1 MKYYGKI
8 CFQEEAEIEPGIWS
22 PVKTIREYYG
32 DVQRL
37 GRRMQTSNQSTN
49 DNISIQNMISIVAD
63 QYAYNHFASILYVEY
78 MGVKWKASDV
88 EVVMPRLNI
97 TLGGEYNGDKGPQ
110 TDSA

>member
-8 CFQEEAEIEPGIWS
+8 CYAEEAETEPGIWTKQ
-22 PVKTIREYYG
+22 KTIREYYG

-37 GRRMQTSNQSTN
+37 SRRQQANSQSTN
-49 DNISIQNMISIVAD
+49 DSINIQTVISIVAD
-63 QYAYNHFASILYVEY
+63 PYAYDHFTSILYVEY

-110 TDSA
+110 TSTA